1 LGYELLSQTAFPAA
15 IVVLTL
21 FLALF
26 ARQAALA
33 KVYET
38 PSQVS
43 IYIVSI
49 CLLLFLRLILAHDA
63 CLDSRT
69 HKKLPMKKEDEP
81 DFYDTEKISPLPSLD
96 ESSLPPTSILPPTK
110 RPMLRGGGVKPSLPT
125 SLPTAPPGMGMDGR
139 DPFLAMNPS
148 LAMNAR
154 IGGLGPYGGMGTY
167 GGMGGVGGP
176 SGMSGMGLGGFGGFG
191 GLGPATGLGHSGHSG
206 HSGTNGI
213 GAALRDSQMTGANL
227 GMNNTGFMGNPSQ
240 LERIRRLQELE
251 AMERH
256 VLRLGQRR

>member
-1 LGYELLSQTAFPAA
+1 
-15 IVVLTL
+15 
-21 FLALF
+21 
-26 ARQAALA
+26 
-33 KVYET
+33 
-38 PSQVS
+38 
-43 IYIVSI
+43 
-49 CLLLFLRLILAHDA
+49 
-63 CLDSRT
+63 
-69 HKKLPMKKEDEP
+69 MKKEDEP

-154 IGGLGPYGGMGTY
+154 IGGLGAYGGLGADGGMGTY

-176 SGMSGMGLGGFGGFG
+176 GGISGMGLGGFGGFG
-191 GLGPATGLGHSGHSG
+191 GLGPATGHGPP
-206 HSGTNGI
+206 GTNGI
-213 GAALRDSQMTGANL
+213 SAALRDSQMTGANL
-227 GMNNTGFMGNPSQ
+227 GLYNTGFMGNPSQ

-256 VLRLGQRR
+256 VLQLGQRR